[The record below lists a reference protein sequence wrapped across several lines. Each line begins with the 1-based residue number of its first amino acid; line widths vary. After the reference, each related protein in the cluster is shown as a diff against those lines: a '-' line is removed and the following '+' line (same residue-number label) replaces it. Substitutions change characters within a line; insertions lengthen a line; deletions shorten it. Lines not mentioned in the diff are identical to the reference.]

1 MLARF
6 HRQSAGERYPRVTR
20 HRFATVTGVVMGG
33 VAMRSATACGGLCRK
48 VGGLSVPIYTRL
60 SGIAVIGQKMFT
72 FKGRHH
78 QQEIILQCVR
88 WYVAYSLSYRDLNEL
103 MQERGYAVDHSTV
116 QRWVVHYVPRIE
128 KVFRKTKKR
137 VGLRWRLDETYV
149 KIKGEWKYL
158 YRVVDKQGDTVDF
171 LLTARRDKKAARRFL
186 NKAIGS
192 NGKPSLINIDKS
204 GANTAAIKQYNT
216 DENKRVKIRQCKYL
230 NNIVEQDHR
239 FIKRRSRPMLGFK
252 SFWSARATLAG
263 IELWH
268 MLKKGQNKSSLPA
281 WQQFYSLV
289 AAG

>member
-1 MLARF
+1 M
-6 HRQSAGERYPRVTR
+6 
-20 HRFATVTGVVMGG
+20 
-33 VAMRSATACGGLCRK
+33 
-48 VGGLSVPIYTRL
+48 I
-60 SGIAVIGQKMFT
+60 T

-88 WYVAYSLSYRDLNEL
+88 WYVAYSLSYRDLEEL

-116 QRWVVHYVPRIE
+116 QRWVVHYAPRIE
-128 KVFRKTKKR
+128 KAFRKTKKR
-137 VGLRWRLDETYV
+137 AGNRWRLDETYV
-149 KIKGEWKYL
+149 NIKDEWKYL
-158 YRVVDKQGDTVDF
+158 YRAVDKQGDTVDF

-204 GANTAAIKQYNT
+204 GANTAAIKQYNAH
-216 DENKRVKIRQCKYL
+216 ENKRVKIRQCKYL

-239 FIKRRSRPMLGFK
+239 FIKRRTRPMLGFK

-268 MLKKGQNKSSLPA
+268 MLKKGQNKSSQPA
-281 WQQFYSLV
+281 WQQFYTL
-289 AAG
+289 AASG